1 MILGME
7 KDSIWTMGQV
17 NQSPDLEDGW
27 CLMHLVFNILMRN
40 IHNERKD
47 LLS

>member
-17 NQSPDLEDGW
+17 NQSPDLEDG
-27 CLMHLVFNILMRN
+27 LMLNASRFQYI
-40 IHNERKD
+40 NEKH
-47 LLS
+47 S